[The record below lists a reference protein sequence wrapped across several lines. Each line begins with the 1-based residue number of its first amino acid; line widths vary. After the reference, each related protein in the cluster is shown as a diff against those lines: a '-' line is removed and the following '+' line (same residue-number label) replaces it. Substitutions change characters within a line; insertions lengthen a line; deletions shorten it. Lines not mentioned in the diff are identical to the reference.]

1 MHSSAVPAMPDFHR
15 TAVETRRRCRALVAV
30 WALFAAAASSYLF
43 LSSTLRVTTT
53 GEAPQW
59 GPAWLQVIM
68 YVATFVALIW
78 GGMLIPVLLL
88 GLAHVREVRARFR
101 WALAWTGAVAAGIA
115 VEVLYFTGVGQQFV
129 PEPYAGPALVSWG
142 PLWQACGFLAV
153 GSVMLAV
160 PSGAERS
167 AARPED

>member
-1 MHSSAVPAMPDFHR
+1 MPDFHR

-30 WALFAAAASSYLF
+30 WALFAILASGYLF
-43 LSSTLRVTTT
+43 LSSTFRVITT
-53 GEAPQW
+53 GEAPQS

-68 YVATFVALIW
+68 YGATFVALIW
-78 GGMLIPVLLL
+78 GGMLIPILIL
-88 GLAHVREVRARFR
+88 GLAHLREGRARFR

-115 VEVLYFTGVGQQFV
+115 VEVLCFTGAGQKFV

-153 GSVMLAV
+153 ASVMLAV
-160 PSGAERS
+160 LAAAERT
-167 AARPED
+167 AA